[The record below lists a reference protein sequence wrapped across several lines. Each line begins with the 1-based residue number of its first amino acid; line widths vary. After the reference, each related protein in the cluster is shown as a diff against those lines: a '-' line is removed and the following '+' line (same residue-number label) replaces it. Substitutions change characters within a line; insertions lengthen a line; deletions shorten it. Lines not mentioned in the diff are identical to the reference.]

1 MTNSLK
7 YGLLIGLAILVI
19 GLCWLALAWAQTG
32 AAQNPE
38 VVKWAYMAA
47 AIAAGLGVLGAGV
60 AVAAANGLAAWLLIR
75 WAFERD
81 NQIFVLAVLGGMGVR
96 LALVV
101 AVSVAVFKFTQLPA
115 GAYLGGLIVAFLVFQ
130 VLEIALLLRRRTR
143 AKRGQGEP
151 R

>member
-1 MTNSLK
+1 MWE
-7 YGLLIGLAILVI
+7 GVI
-19 GLCWLALAWAQTG
+19 
-32 AAQNPE
+32 
-38 VVKWAYMAA
+38 
-47 AIAAGLGVLGAGV
+47 AGV

-101 AVSVAVFKFTQLPA
+101 AVSVGVFTFTRLPA

-130 VLEIALLLRRRTR
+130 VLEIALLLRRRAG
-143 AKRGQGEP
+143 AKREQGEP
-151 R
+151 K